1 MSDKRV
7 FIEVTEL
14 RAISSDRDN
23 WMLMKRTK
31 KTDKATGRPTGGYS
45 DWASYKYPTTF
56 ESAMAMLER
65 ELQRTCGAQ
74 TFTELSRMAN
84 QIHQHMLDTMKAAK
98 LPSFSE

>member
-1 MSDKRV
+1 MSEKRV

-31 KTDKATGRPTGGYS
+31 KTDKETGKPTGGYS
-45 DWASYKYPTTF
+45 DWHSYKYPPTF
-56 ESAMAMLER
+56 EIAMASLER

-74 TFTELSRMAN
+74 TFTELSRMSN
-84 QIHQHMLDTMKAAK
+84 QIHQHMLDTMEAAK
-98 LPSFSE
+98 LPSVET